1 MKKNNGY
8 KIDFA
13 NNTFTMNYTF
23 AAAASQ
29 FGTKEFNI
37 VSAIKRDFPQMT
49 IIEKSGR
56 TQKSSRPNKGLTYD
70 HMKSHIKAYD
80 NAEELLEMFDKV
92 VEMSK
97 SSKSPYKYVC
107 DWFKAQF
114 PKYAEIPNLD
124 RKELIVKPLP
134 LEDNENIA

>member
-1 MKKNNGY
+1 MAPFVEFDLSAMIHSTTESVRLYGTPVLTGGKLLNMLTVRSGLL
-8 KIDFA
+8 A
-13 NNTFTMNYTF
+13 VSCCGLVVPRARNTH
-23 AAAASQ
+23 
-29 FGTKEFNI
+29 
-37 VSAIKRDFPQMT
+37 
-49 IIEKSGR
+49 
-56 TQKSSRPNKGLTYD
+56 YD

-124 RKELIVKPLP
+124 RKELIVKPLH